1 MICSAA
7 QLQPSVRQERHNIPL
22 PEERGVLLE
31 AEGMLHCGKCESVPL
46 FLTLLIFFLKWHIFS
61 AHVLRHVFC
70 VIMRIKNVYHICKS
84 LYCIYLHF
92 TQESNFWVFA
102 GLN

>member
-46 FLTLLIFFLKWHIFS
+46 FLTLLIFFLNGSCSQTCFLCYNENKECLPHLQIL
-61 AHVLRHVFC
+61 VLYLFTFYTGVQLLGFC
-70 VIMRIKNVYHICKS
+70 RFKLK
-84 LYCIYLHF
+84 
-92 TQESNFWVFA
+92 
-102 GLN
+102 